1 MQNGNAGAE
10 SGGKLSL
17 GVHLS
22 YGVSQFGLNAVGT
35 AFGINAL
42 FFYFTEFG
50 FSTALF
56 GAIMLIGKLWDAV
69 SDPMMGYLSDTT
81 NWRRGRRRPFL
92 PIGSIS
98 LGIAFLLVFSP
109 PDMGGSQTALFAY
122 ILVLTVLMFT
132 GRTVFETPYL
142 ALAPEM
148 TQDYNERT
156 RLSGYKQFLG
166 TLGDAVGAILPLVM
180 LEIWFVGQRRT
191 AHFVYGLFACA
202 IMIVFSEI
210 TRRGTFE
217 NPNLARKTQVGIIES
232 FKAVGK
238 NKPYLIF
245 IFSSTAAQMGN
256 NIVTFLVLF
265 MTKYWFLDE
274 SLALWFFASFFIG
287 ATVSTPVWVFFSNRV
302 GKKPAYIFALVGYG
316 LLLSSIMLV
325 ARDAI
330 PTIKAIMFFA
340 GFFNVGL
347 WILSGTIQPDIIEWD
362 QYHTGKRREGVY
374 AGVWTFANKAGIG
387 LTLAVLGLALGRI
400 GLNQE
405 LAIQSD
411 ETLLGLRLLFGPAP
425 AILLF
430 SAAAAFFAYPITKSK
445 HEEIRRLIKERE
457 GGEPP
462 RGA

>member
-1 MQNGNAGAE
+1 MQNGNDGAE
-10 SGGKLSL
+10 SGGKLRL

-22 YGVSQFGLNAVGT
+22 YGVSQFGLNAIGT

-42 FFYFTEFG
+42 FFYYTEFG

-56 GAIMLIGKLWDAV
+56 GVIMLIGRLWDAV

-92 PIGSIS
+92 PIGGIS
-98 LGIAFLLVFSP
+98 FGIAFLLVFSP
-109 PDMGGSQTALFAY
+109 PDLGGSQTALFAY
-122 ILVLTVLMFT
+122 ILVFTVLMFT

-156 RLSGYKQFLG
+156 KLSGYKQFLG
-166 TLGDAVGAILPLVM
+166 TLGDAVGAMLPLVM
-180 LEIWFVGQRRT
+180 LEIWFVGQRR
-191 AHFVYGLFACA
+191 AVHFKYGLFACVV
-202 IMIVFSEI
+202 MIVFGEI

-217 NPNLARKTQVGIIES
+217 NSNLAKKTQVGIIES
-232 FKAVGK
+232 FKAVAK

-245 IFSSTAAQMGN
+245 IFSSTTAQMGN

-265 MTKYWFLDE
+265 MTEYWFLDE

-287 ATVSTPVWVFFSNRV
+287 ASLSAPIWVFISNRV

-316 LLLSSIMLV
+316 CLLSSIMLF

-330 PTIKAIMFFA
+330 TPIKVIMFFA

-347 WILSGTIQPDIIEWD
+347 WVLAGTIQPDIIEWD

-374 AGVWTFANKAGIG
+374 AGVWTFVYKSGIG
-387 LTLAVLGLALGRI
+387 LTLAVLGIALGKI
-400 GLNQE
+400 GLNKE
-405 LAIQSD
+405 LPTQTE
-411 ETLLGLRLLFGPAP
+411 ETLLGLRLLFGPAS
-425 AILLF
+425 AILMF
-430 SAAAAFFAYPITKSK
+430 SAAAAFFFYPITRRR
-445 HEEIRRLIKERE
+445 HEEIRRLIKERKE
-457 GGEPP
+457 AEE
-462 RGA
+462 AEI